1 MNTKLLLVEDDKSL
15 GATLTERLEKE
26 GYSIQWADTIK
37 KAKENMISFFP
48 DLIILDVGL
57 PDGSGFDFAK
67 ELSSKT
73 KTPPFLFLTALAS
86 AQERLKGFEL
96 GAEEYIPKPF
106 HLKELLLRVKHVLDA
121 HRHIHEAIVENKK
134 FIYKGYTI
142 DCDSF
147 CIYDKEK
154 QAIKVS
160 ARDMNLLKFLLTERH
175 RVVSRDEILDK
186 LWGEDNF
193 PTNRTIDN
201 SIVRL
206 RQSFGEYGSEAIQS
220 IRGVGYRWI
229 GE

>member
-1 MNTKLLLVEDDKSL
+1 VNTKLLLVEDDRSL
-15 GATLTERLEKE
+15 GATLTERLERE
-26 GYSIQWADTIK
+26 GYCIRWADTLK
-37 KAKENMISFFP
+37 KARENMASFFP

-67 ELSSKT
+67 ELSHHT
-73 KTPPFLFLTALAS
+73 KKPPFLFLTALAG
-86 AQERLKGFEL
+86 APERLKGFEL

-121 HRHIHEAIVENKK
+121 HRHIHEVIIENKK
-134 FIYKGYTI
+134 FVYKGYTI
-142 DCDSF
+142 DFDSF

-154 QAIKVS
+154 QATRVS
-160 ARDMNLLKFLLTERH
+160 ARDMNLLKFLITERH

-206 RQSFGEYGSEAIQS
+206 RQSFGEHGSEAIQS